1 MAEKSRMEDKQGKKQ
16 ERKSKY
22 EQMKNKDEEKKGRK
36 EDMGKGE
43 IVKVDQVFSLTFQ
56 LIDNEREPPG
66 ILN

>member
-1 MAEKSRMEDKQGKKQ
+1 
-16 ERKSKY
+16 
-22 EQMKNKDEEKKGRK
+22 MKNKDEEKKGRK

-43 IVKVDQVFSLTFQ
+43 IVKVNQVFSLTFQ